1 MKIELKRRRENTV
14 FNLHLDSIEIKKL
27 CNPDKKF
34 WVTKTETYAIQE
46 SDMTTHFGQ
55 KP

>member
-1 MKIELKRRRENTV
+1 MRRRENTV
-14 FNLHLDSIEIKKL
+14 FNLHLDSIEIKNFAIQTKNSEL
-27 CNPDKKF
+27 Q
-34 WVTKTETYAIQE
+34 KTETYAIQE

>member
-1 MKIELKRRRENTV
+1 MRRRENKV

-27 CNPDKKF
+27 CNPDKNSELQ
-34 WVTKTETYAIQE
+34 KTETYAIQE